1 MIILIAGFN
10 RLHSVSVF
18 LFRYLTFPLSE
29 LINGLKRGNK
39 DEHSLK
45 LKNPIGFFM
54 CTRWAR
60 DVPVN
65 ACVLLPLGRTVGDKG
80 LGCVQYLK
88 SNPFLP
94 TFSKPTW
101 HCGDYE
107 KVQNLITF
115 RAKRDIVNVVLQEMS
130 HSFHCSPQTRKNAR
144 TGIDALVK
152 TRKLFDSFSQAFP

>member
-54 CTRWAR
+54 CTR
-60 DVPVN
+60 
-65 ACVLLPLGRTVGDKG
+65 
-80 LGCVQYLK
+80 
-88 SNPFLP
+88 
-94 TFSKPTW
+94 
-101 HCGDYE
+101 
-107 KVQNLITF
+107 
-115 RAKRDIVNVVLQEMS
+115 
-130 HSFHCSPQTRKNAR
+130 
-144 TGIDALVK
+144 
-152 TRKLFDSFSQAFP
+152 